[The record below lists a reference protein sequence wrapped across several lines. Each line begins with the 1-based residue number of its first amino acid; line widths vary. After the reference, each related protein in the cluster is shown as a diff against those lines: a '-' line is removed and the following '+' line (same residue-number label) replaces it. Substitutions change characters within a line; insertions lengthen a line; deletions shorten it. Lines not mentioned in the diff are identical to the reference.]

1 MERPVIWIAGGTDK
15 GNDYSSLEELAVQK
29 VKALICLG
37 VDNRKLVSFFKGK
50 IPEIIETT
58 SMKEAVRQAWKMAEP
73 EDVVLLSPAC
83 ASFDLFENFEH
94 RGRQFKEEV
103 YKLKKGYE

>member
-1 MERPVIWIAGGTDK
+1 
-15 GNDYSSLEELAVQK
+15 
-29 VKALICLG
+29 
-37 VDNRKLVSFFKGK
+37 
-50 IPEIIETT
+50 
-58 SMKEAVRQAWKMAEP
+58 MKEAVRRAWKMAEP